1 MLLFFSVTYQVVLQ
15 MSSQSEGFV
24 ALCTFGRLL
33 SSASE
38 QMCGEF
44 PGRYDGLDTKGANVF
59 VGHVQ
64 NINTI
69 ILPLLTIS
77 EKRTADILKYFPLP
91 PYNKNMINK
100 LQKLFFLP
108 PGSLTL

>member
-1 MLLFFSVTYQVVLQ
+1 M
-15 MSSQSEGFV
+15 
-24 ALCTFGRLL
+24 RLL
-33 SSASE
+33 SDVSE
-38 QMCGEF
+38 EMCGQF

-64 NINTI
+64 NINTVI
-69 ILPLLTIS
+69 HRLLTITD
-77 EKRTADILKYFPLP
+77 KRTADSEILGHFPLP

>member
-24 ALCTFGRLL
+24 ALCTFGRHL

-64 NINTI
+64 NINTVI
-69 ILPLLTIS
+69 HRLLTIT
-77 EKRTADILKYFPLP
+77 EKRTAEILKYLATFP
-91 PYNKNMINK
+91 
-100 LQKLFFLP
+100 
-108 PGSLTL
+108 SLLTIKI